1 MTIEATLESIDTS
14 LKAILASLRSGAQIA
29 AAGTEA
35 AEAAEATEATEKPA
49 RGRRSTKE
57 KAAQGETP
65 QATTTYYVSESLKQA
80 YARTLG
86 MLEPEDASFVLVSA
100 EQYAAKKAEF
110 TQYHAEHSTGT
121 NRAEAAKAGA
131 EAAAAGAQSSE
142 HEPTWDEAV
151 AALKD
156 LAQNPAHGSSAVMEI
171 IKAID
176 PGAANVPAL
185 KDKGRNKDIVDAVR
199 TRLNPSAADPLFG

>member
-14 LKAILASLRSGAQIA
+14 LKAILAGLQSGAQIA

-35 AEAAEATEATEKPA
+35 SEAAEAAEKPA

-57 KAAQGETP
+57 KAAQGETT

-80 YARTLG
+80 YARTPG

-110 TQYHAEHSTGT
+110 TQYHAEYSTGT

-131 EAAAAGAQSSE
+131 EAAATGAQSSG

-156 LAQNPAHGSSAVMEI
+156 LAQNPAHGSVAVMEI
-171 IKAID
+171 IKTID
-176 PGAANVPAL
+176 PTAANVPAL
-185 KDKGRNKDIVDAVR
+185 KDKGRNKEIVDAVR
-199 TRLNPSAADPLFG
+199 ARLNPQAADPLFG